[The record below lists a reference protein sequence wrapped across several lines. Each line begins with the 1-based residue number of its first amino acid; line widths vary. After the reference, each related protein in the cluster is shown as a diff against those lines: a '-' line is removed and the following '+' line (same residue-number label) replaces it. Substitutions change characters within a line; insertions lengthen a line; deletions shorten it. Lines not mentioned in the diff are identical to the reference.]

1 MEERSSASITRE
13 AEVEKDEA
21 KARATV
27 SVERVTG
34 KWNKDEKE
42 NTITEVSLA
51 VRRGEL
57 VAIIGP
63 TGSGKVSAEV

>member
-13 AEVEKDEA
+13 AEEEKDGA
-21 KARATV
+21 KATV

-63 TGSGKVSAEV
+63 TGSGKVSSAEV